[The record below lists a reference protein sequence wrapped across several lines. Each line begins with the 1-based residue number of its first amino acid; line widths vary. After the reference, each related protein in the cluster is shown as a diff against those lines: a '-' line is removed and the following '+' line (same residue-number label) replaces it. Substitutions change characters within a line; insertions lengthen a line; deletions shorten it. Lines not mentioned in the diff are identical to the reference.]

1 MKNSEL
7 KAIINNVY
15 GIKKHHL
22 TVGEL
27 LRTNDNWLS
36 GTVINIISKDGD
48 LLTSDK
54 LYNLYDTDF
63 EHMLIDHF
71 RESDVYVMTEKT
83 IYKDTDGS
91 VIEINNIYYFKQ
103 KSEYTFIG
111 YRLQDVIEFMVNKR
125 LPYKQ
130 QI

>member
-7 KAIINNVY
+7 KDIINNIY

-36 GTVINIISKDGD
+36 GTVINIISKDGA
-48 LLTSDK
+48 LLTSDR

-71 RESDVYVMTEKT
+71 KESDVYVMTEKA